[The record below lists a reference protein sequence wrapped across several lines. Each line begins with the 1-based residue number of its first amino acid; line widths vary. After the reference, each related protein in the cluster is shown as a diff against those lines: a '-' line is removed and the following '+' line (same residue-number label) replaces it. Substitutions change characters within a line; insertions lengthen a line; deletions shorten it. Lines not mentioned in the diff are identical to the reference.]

1 MNNTEKALVQAA
13 LLNNDGAMA
22 VNIGADDF
30 STEQGQRVWHEIS
43 KLLTMNG
50 TADGVSLQDALHG
63 DQSCLTWLANAM
75 AITCSPK
82 QIQSYAAIVRRDA
95 KRRRL
100 QLVAQGIIDD
110 AETDPDELS
119 GRLMSELI
127 GGQAGDKKSDYSA
140 QELMAKTIER
150 IDAASDGG
158 QLGLKTGWASI
169 DQKLGGWHQGD
180 LTIIAGRPGMGKS
193 ALGMNAAVNAAK
205 LGARVGFI
213 SVEMDAVS
221 LGMRLAA
228 SAAGIAVSDLRRGN
242 LTPQDWEQ
250 LARASRDIAAL
261 PLRVLDAPSWTMGQI
276 VRQCHAWHRMG
287 LDMVVIDY
295 LQRTKPDIKTDRHDL
310 AIGQMAKDCKTM
322 AAVLEIP
329 VLLLS
334 QLSRNLEQR
343 SDKRPNMSDLRES
356 GQIEQEADNILM
368 LYRDAVYNDIADER
382 DAEVLVEKQRQ
393 GPVGM
398 IPMIW
403 QGDRALWLDGNGS

>member
-30 STEQGQRVWHEIS
+30 STEQGQRLWHEIS

-63 DQSCLTWLANAM
+63 DQSCLTSLANAM